1 MAVVPLWRA
10 AAADQRQQP
19 LLGCRGLAGAA
30 WLVPWPPCGAA
41 GAARVRGL
49 SSARRAGDSL
59 ASGGRPWRPFT
70 SLPLASGGG
79 SSTSGAGAK
88 HMQLAAC
95 VGGVI
100 GRSAR
105 PLLGLTPVSGP

>member
-1 MAVVPLWRA
+1 VPLGSCPGRRVALQEPRA
-10 AAADQRQQP
+10 SEASPRP
-19 LLGCRGLAGAA
+19 GG
-30 WLVPWPPCGAA
+30 
-41 GAARVRGL
+41 RV
-49 SSARRAGDSL
+49 DSL

-70 SLPLASGGG
+70 SLPLASGGV

-100 GRSAR
+100 GRSGR
-105 PLLGLTPVSGP
+105 PLLGLTPVSGPYKGHGVDAAG

>member
-1 MAVVPLWRA
+1 MAVVPLSGA

-19 LLGCRGLAGAA
+19 LLGCGGLAGGA
-30 WLVPWPPCGAA
+30 WLVPRPPCGAA

-49 SSARRAGDSL
+49 SSTRRAGDSL
-59 ASGGRPWRPFT
+59 ASGGRPWRPCT
-70 SLPLASGGG
+70 STPLAGGGG

-88 HMQLAAC
+88 HMLLAAC

-105 PLLGLTPVSGP
+105 PLLGLTPESGP

>member
-1 MAVVPLWRA
+1 MAVVPLSGA

-19 LLGCRGLAGAA
+19 LLGCGGLAGAA
-30 WLVPWPPCGAA
+30 WLVPWPPFGAA
-41 GAARVRGL
+41 GAARVRGF
-49 SSARRAGDSL
+49 SSTRRAGDSL
-59 ASGGRPWRPFT
+59 ASGGRPWRPCT
-70 SLPLASGGG
+70 STPLAGGGG

-88 HMQLAAC
+88 HMLLAAC

-105 PLLGLTPVSGP
+105 PLLGLTPESGP